1 MSHAEN
7 AIHRSANLVTHVCQE
22 ITLCLCRLLSLLPC
36 RANCFLR
43 AFALGNVSPNRVD
56 QPPAV
61 LLDGRQQDFDR
72 EDLAV
77 SAPVQPLEAEAA
89 ALHHLRHEICAFSA
103 DGVPSAWI
111 GGERSMGL

>member
-1 MSHAEN
+1 MPRMPF
-7 AIHRSANLVTHVCQE
+7 IGVRILVAHVCQE

-89 ALHHLRHEICAFSA
+89 ALHHLRHEDLAFSPTGA
-103 DGVPSAWI
+103 VCLV
-111 GGERSMGL
+111 GGERSVGL